1 MENNQNNKKPYLKFF
16 LMIATSMLAMFFL
29 MYTHSFQIIDHFW
42 YSETRLFMT
51 MIMGG
56 AMIIIML
63 LYMLNMYKNRKANML
78 TLAFGVILI
87 SGALW
92 LVRSQVTVSGTDYME
107 GMIPHHSIAI
117 LTSERS
123 QIEDVRVRELAD
135 KIIKAQRREIMEMQ
149 WLINDIRENGI
160 VETEEE
166 KKERP
171 VPDFEGWIEKE
182 TIDLEE

>member
-29 MYTHSFQIIDHFW
+29 MYTHSYQIIDHFW

-117 LTSERS
+117 
-123 QIEDVRVRELAD
+123 
-135 KIIKAQRREIMEMQ
+135 
-149 WLINDIRENGI
+149 
-160 VETEEE
+160 
-166 KKERP
+166 
-171 VPDFEGWIEKE
+171 
-182 TIDLEE
+182 